1 MNLLALDDLLRQA
14 LNEDIGF
21 GDATSEAIFD
31 EDHFSKGILLAKQD
45 LVLAGMAVFART
57 FALLD
62 AQVKIVPKCKDG
74 SRLRAGEEFAAI
86 EGPTR
91 ALLAGERVALNFLQR
106 MSGIATQTS
115 RYVEAAKGF
124 AAIIVDTRKTTPG
137 LRMLEKYAVTVGGG
151 KNHRMGL
158 DAMVLIKDNHIK
170 AAGGI
175 IPAVHRV
182 RERVSPFLHVEV
194 ETESLEQVEEAL
206 AAGADVIM
214 LDNMS
219 LPLIKQ
225 SVDLIGGKA
234 LVEVSGNV
242 TLERVAEL
250 AATGVDFISIGALTH
265 SVKAAD
271 ISMRLR

>member
-1 MNLLALDDLLRQA
+1 
-14 LNEDIGF
+14 
-21 GDATSEAIFD
+21 
-31 EDHFSKGILLAKQD
+31 
-45 LVLAGMAVFART
+45 
-57 FALLD
+57 
-62 AQVKIVPKCKDG
+62 
-74 SRLRAGEEFAAI
+74 
-86 EGPTR
+86 
-91 ALLAGERVALNFLQR
+91 
-106 MSGIATQTS
+106 
-115 RYVEAAKGF
+115 
-124 AAIIVDTRKTTPG
+124 
-137 LRMLEKYAVTVGGG
+137 MLEKYAVTVGGG

-158 DAMVLIKDNHIK
+158 DSMVLIKDNHIK

-175 IPAVHRV
+175 IPALRCV
-182 RERVSPFLHVEV
+182 RERVSPFLRIEV

-214 LDNMS
+214 LDNMP

-250 AATGVDFISIGALTH
+250 AASGVDFISSGALTH

>member
-1 MNLLALDDLLRQA
+1 MNLLALDDLLRRA
-14 LNEDIGF
+14 LTEDIGF
-21 GDATSEAIFD
+21 GDVTGEAIFAA
-31 EDHFSKGILLAKQD
+31 DHFSAGILLAKQD

-62 AQVKIVPKCKDG
+62 ARVNVLPKFADG
-74 SRLRAGEEFAAI
+74 ARLGPGEELAAI

-106 MSGIATQTS
+106 LSGIATQTS
-115 RYVEAAKGF
+115 RFIAAAQGS
-124 AAIIVDTRKTTPG
+124 ALIVDTRKTTPG

-158 DAMVLIKDNHIK
+158 DSMVLIKDNHIK

-175 IPAVHRV
+175 VPAVERV
-182 RERVSPFLHVEV
+182 RGRVSPFLSIEV
-194 ETESLEQVEEAL
+194 EAESLEQVEEAL
-206 AAGADVIM
+206 AAAVDVIM
-214 LDNMS
+214 LDNMP

-225 SVDLIGGKA
+225 AVGLIGGKA

-242 TLERVAEL
+242 TLETVADL
-250 AATGVDFISIGALTH
+250 AASGVDLISSGALTH

>member
-1 MNLLALDDLLRQA
+1 MNLLALDDSLRQA
-14 LNEDIGF
+14 LKEDIGF
-21 GDATSEAIFD
+21 GDATSEAIFG
-31 EDHFSKGILLAKQD
+31 EDHLSAGILLAKQD

-57 FALLD
+57 FTLLD
-62 AQVKIVPKCKDG
+62 GRVKVTAKFNDG
-74 SRLRAGEEFAAI
+74 ARLGSGEEFAVI

-91 ALLAGERVALNFLQR
+91 AILAGERVALNFLQR

-115 RYVEAAKGF
+115 RCVEAAKGF
-124 AAIIVDTRKTTPG
+124 AAVIVDTRKTTPG
-137 LRMLEKYAVTVGGG
+137 LRILEKYAVTVGGG

-158 DAMVLIKDNHIK
+158 DSMVLIKDNHIK

-175 IPAVHRV
+175 TPAVHRV
-182 RERVSPFLHVEV
+182 RERVSPFLSVEV
-194 ETESLEQVEEAL
+194 ETESLEQVKEAL

-214 LDNMS
+214 LDNMP

-242 TLERVAEL
+242 TLARVAEL
-250 AATGVDFISIGALTH
+250 AASGVDFISSGALTH

-271 ISMRLR
+271 ISMRLQ